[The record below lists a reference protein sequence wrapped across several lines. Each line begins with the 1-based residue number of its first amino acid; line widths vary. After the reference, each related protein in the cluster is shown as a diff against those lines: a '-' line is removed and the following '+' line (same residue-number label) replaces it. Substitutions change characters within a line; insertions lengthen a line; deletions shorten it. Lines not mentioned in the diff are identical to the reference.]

1 MVQFKCSVDLFFWQG
16 FMTEMADVHAI
27 RKQFPWAIVNKDGEF
42 DYQLALALRSLLG
55 EGPEFGWWPVPL
67 PDMALLD
74 VDLMVKKSIG
84 LDALF
89 LDTHGSALLSEKHF
103 GEKSGW
109 KLPAVE
115 IPWLTFDKARKAPSF
130 PPAFEH
136 NWTSYYLWRGLPLKS
151 PAALLLHWPL
161 SIYRL
166 LSLLGLVPSES
177 GASERHKLN
186 IHLIGVEVRF
196 TAHF

>member
-1 MVQFKCSVDLFFWQG
+1 MVQFRFSVDSFFWQG
-16 FMTEMADVHAI
+16 FMAEMPDVQAI
-27 RKQFPWAIVNKDGEF
+27 LKQFPWAIVNKDGEF
-42 DYQLALALRSLLG
+42 SYELALALRSLLG
-55 EGPEFGWWPVPL
+55 EGLEFGWWLVPL
-67 PDMALLD
+67 PNFSML
-74 VDLMVKKSIG
+74 KKIG

-109 KLPAVE
+109 KLPAEE
-115 IPWLTFDKARKAPSF
+115 IPWLTFDKRRKAPSS

-177 GASERHKLN
+177 GASKRHELN
-186 IHLIGVEVRF
+186 IHLIGVGVRF
-196 TAHF
+196 TTHF